1 MLNSECIP
9 HKKSIQLIVFSFSS
23 KMCFGNGFCWR
34 SISLFLSN
42 HSSQRNIT
50 SFNTYVQ
57 VNFYCFSISQEG
69 LRYWRDCQIFH
80 SFVYEK
86 KMSVEYNSR
95 INIFIQEF
103 FETGMEAGN
112 SVKLFSGIY
121 IQPDCYDFFFREE
134 VVAKN
139 RSKCSYTF
147 FPCAIDFFLFQLKLY
162 LTFSQ

>member
-1 MLNSECIP
+1 MLNSEYIP
-9 HKKSIQLIVFSFSS
+9 HQKSIQLIVFSFSS
-23 KMCFGNGFCWR
+23 KMCFGNGFCSR

-69 LRYWRDCQIFH
+69 LRNSRKYEIFH
-80 SFVYEK
+80 SFVCGK

-95 INIFIQEF
+95 IHIFIQEF

-121 IQPDCYDFFFREE
+121 IQPSIATIFSLEKKWQRRIVANAAIHFFH
-134 VVAKN
+134 VQLI
-139 RSKCSYTF
+139 F
-147 FPCAIDFFLFQLKLY
+147 FC
-162 LTFSQ
+162 FS